1 VSRSPAA
8 PAILSRS
15 FAVPAALLVAF
26 LVLVAAAPNADAAKG
41 GAKGPPARSPT
52 PTTTITRLEGIDV
65 SQWQGAINWSQVKS
79 SGKQFALIRASAGSL
94 TVDEW
99 YASNRSSAKAN
110 GLKIGA
116 YHYANPDS
124 AANDAL
130 NEANFFL
137 SLATPARGELIPTLD
152 VEVTN
157 GLSVAA
163 MQAWVST
170 WLQRVTSV
178 LGVRPMIYT
187 SPSFW
192 TTYLGDTTQFAD
204 AGYRLWIAHW
214 GVDQPRIPASNW
226 GGRGWTFWQYT
237 SSGTVPGISG
247 NVDLDRYNGSQLA
260 SSLFIP

>member
-41 GAKGPPARSPT
+41 GAKGPPARSPK

-65 SQWQGAINWSQVKS
+65 SKWQGAINWSQVKS

>member
-1 VSRSPAA
+1 MPRPLAA
-8 PAILSRS
+8 
-15 FAVPAALLVAF
+15 PAALLVAF
-26 LVLVAAAPNADAAKG
+26 ILLAAAAPGADAAKG
-41 GAKGPPARSPT
+41 GAKGPPPKPGGT
-52 PTTTITRLEGIDV
+52 TRLEGLDV
-65 SQWQGAINWSQVKS
+65 SKWQGSISWSQVAA
-79 SGKQFALIRASAGSL
+79 SGKKFAIVRASAGSL
-94 TVDEW
+94 TTDEW
-99 YASNRSSAKAN
+99 YAANRSGARAN
-110 GLKIGA
+110 GIALGA

-137 SLATPARGELIPTLD
+137 SLATPARGDILPVLD

-192 TTYLGDTTQFAD
+192 TTYLGDTAMFAN
-204 AGYRLWIAHW
+204 AGHRLWIAHW
-214 GVDQPRIPASNW
+214 GVDSPRIPAGNW
-226 GGRGWTFWQYT
+226 GGLGWTFWQYT
-237 SSGTVPGISG
+237 STGSVPGVSG
-247 NVDLDRYNGSQLA
+247 NVDLDRYNGTQLA